1 MSSTRKKPMSHT
13 EITQHVV
20 DFLFEMGYRIVCK
33 EMHSR
38 VTEVPDIYAVDK
50 VGSLVIEVKS
60 TRKDFLADQKK
71 QFRQRPT
78 EGLGTFRYYASYEG
92 IIDVED
98 LPPKWGLLWVDANG
112 VVTVV
117 HGKSFVHRLN
127 DSRFW
132 FQTNIENEYWALYS
146 LARKAVSWGVGGNGD
161 WKYNRED
168 FEDKTA
174 YEEQQLKV
182 RDDYMQ
188 RTYGL
193 LEYEGEE
200 EPMRNFGMFEEEA
213 TRVFY

>member
-1 MSSTRKKPMSHT
+1 MSKKRKPMSHT

-92 IIDVED
+92 IINIED
-98 LPPKWGLLWVDANG
+98 LPPKWGLMWVDANG

-117 HGKSFVHRLN
+117 RGKSFVHRLD
-127 DSRFW
+127 DSPYW

-146 LARKAVSWGVGGNGD
+146 LVRKAVSWGVGDNGD
-161 WKYNRED
+161 WKYNKED
-168 FEDKTA
+168 FEEKAA
-174 YEEQQLKV
+174 YEEALLKV
-182 RDDYMQ
+182 KEDYVR
-188 RTYGL
+188 RTYAL
-193 LEYEGEE
+193 DFNEDQE
-200 EPMRNFGMFEEEA
+200 EPMRNFGMFEEE
-213 TRVFY
+213 TPRVFY